1 MTLGLEKKNFSFFGK
16 FNPFALNFQG
26 RDLDLNSFF
35 FLNYRPHGKKLS
47 TFQVLSNK
55 RPFFWRSCACAY
67 NLLRIQYPLALP
79 SFLLN
84 RKDSLFFEGETMM
97 VHGCERDIC
106 CVKAIYRETVYLSRQ
121 GRADFN
127 LERKR

>member
-1 MTLGLEKKNFSFFGK
+1 
-16 FNPFALNFQG
+16 
-26 RDLDLNSFF
+26 
-35 FLNYRPHGKKLS
+35 
-47 TFQVLSNK
+47 
-55 RPFFWRSCACAY
+55 
-67 NLLRIQYPLALP
+67 
-79 SFLLN
+79 
-84 RKDSLFFEGETMM
+84 MM